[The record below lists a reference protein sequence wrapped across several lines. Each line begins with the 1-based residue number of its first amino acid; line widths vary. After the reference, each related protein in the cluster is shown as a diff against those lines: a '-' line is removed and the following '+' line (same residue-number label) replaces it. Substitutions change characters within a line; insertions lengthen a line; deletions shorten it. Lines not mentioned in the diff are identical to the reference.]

1 MKQLLSLEEAAQ
13 LTAAIVALSFMPFH
27 FAWYV
32 WVVLFFLPDVSMI
45 GYLGGPRLGALV
57 YNIVH
62 HKALGVLL
70 FLAGL
75 FINYET
81 MQLVGLLLFAH
92 SAFDR
97 ILGYGLKLP
106 DSFQH
111 THHGMAGKQKRKKTH
126 LKGVVAA

>member
-1 MKQLLSLEEAAQ
+1 MKQLLTLEEAAQ
-13 LTAAIVALSFMPFH
+13 LTAAIVALYFMPFH
-27 FAWYV
+27 FGWYV
-32 WVVLFFLPDVSMI
+32 WVGLFLLPDVSMI
-45 GYLGGPRLGALV
+45 GYFGGPRVGALV

-75 FINYET
+75 FMNYEAV
-81 MQLVGLLLFAH
+81 QLVGLLLFAH

-97 ILGYGLKLP
+97 MLGYGLKLP

-111 THHGMAGKQKRKKTH
+111 THLGMVGKQNGKKTFV
-126 LKGVVAA
+126 KSEVAA